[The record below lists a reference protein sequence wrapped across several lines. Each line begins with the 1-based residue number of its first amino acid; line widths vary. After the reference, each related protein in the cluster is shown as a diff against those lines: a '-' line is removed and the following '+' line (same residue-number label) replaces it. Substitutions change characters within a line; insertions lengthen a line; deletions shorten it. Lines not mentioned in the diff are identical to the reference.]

1 MQVIPIASGKG
12 GVGKTLVS
20 ANLAIALGQADKKV
34 VLADMDLG
42 GSNLHVV
49 LGMSGIQGG
58 IGSFLNTPG
67 ASFNS
72 IIYNTD
78 YKNLHFIPGDSDM
91 PGMANLKVHQKRKL
105 LKALFSLNYDY
116 LIMDLGAGTNYNT
129 IDFFL
134 AAGQGIIVTTPAL
147 TATLNAYIF
156 IKQSIFRI
164 MDTSFRRKTVARA
177 HVDKLREDSTAI
189 QKMYIPKF
197 LQVIKK
203 EDPESHAIFMEKI
216 KNFSPLLI
224 MNMVEDPR
232 QAALAGKLRKS
243 CREYLGFDLEHLGVI
258 YRDELQAIAL
268 NSRLPIIMY
277 KPQSVLSQ
285 AVYRIG
291 EKLQADYRHDTKPDE
306 DYFDETYANAEIE
319 AQSDFSSKIQSM
331 EELLH
336 SGTLSSTDI
345 IDIIKTQQM
354 EINELKKENTL
365 LKSKIVKAANEGYK
379 F

>member
-20 ANLAIALGQADKKV
+20 ANLALALGQAGKKV

-49 LGMSGIQGG
+49 LGMTGVRGG

-72 IIYNTD
+72 IIYDTD
-78 YKNLHFIPGDSDM
+78 YKNVQFIPGDSDM
-91 PGMANLKVHQKRKL
+91 PGMANLKTLQKRKL
-105 LKALFSLNYDY
+105 LKNLFSLNSDY

-164 MDTSFRRKTVARA
+164 MDTSFRRKTIARS

-197 LQVIKK
+197 LEVIKK
-203 EDPESHAIFMEKI
+203 EDPESYTIFMEKI

-232 QAALAGKLRKS
+232 QATLAGKLRKS
-243 CREYLGFDLEHLGVI
+243 CRQYLGFDLEHLGVI
-258 YRDELQAIAL
+258 YRDELQAISL
-268 NSRLPIIMY
+268 NSRLPIVMY
-277 KPQSVLSQ
+277 KPKSVLSQ
-285 AVYRIG
+285 AVYRIAD
-291 EKLQADYRHDTKPDE
+291 KLMADYRHDTRADE
-306 DYFDETYANAEIE
+306 DYFDESYANAETE
-319 AQSDFSSKIQSM
+319 AQLDFSSKIQSM

-336 SGTLSSTDI
+336 SGTLSSSDI
-345 IDIIKTQQM
+345 IDIVKTQQM

-365 LKSKIVKAANEGYK
+365 LKSKIVKASNAGYK

>member
-1 MQVIPIASGKG
+1 MQIIPIASGKG

-20 ANLAIALGQADKKV
+20 ANLAIALGQAGKKV
-34 VLADMDLG
+34 ALADMDLG

-49 LGMSGIQGG
+49 LGMTGLKGG
-58 IGSFLNTPG
+58 IGSFVSTPG
-67 ASFNS
+67 VSFNS
-72 IIYNTD
+72 IIYETG
-78 YKNLHFIPGDSDM
+78 YKNVHFIPGDADM
-91 PGMANLKVHQKRKL
+91 PGMANLKLHHKRKL
-105 LKALFSLNYDY
+105 LKSLFSIKYDY
-116 LIMDLGAGTNYNT
+116 LILDLGAGTNYNT

-164 MDTSFRRKTVARA
+164 MDTSFHKKTVARA
-177 HVDKLREDSTAI
+177 HIEKLREDSAAV

-197 LQVIKK
+197 LEVIEKA
-203 EDPESHAIFMEKI
+203 DPESHAIFMEKI

-224 MNMVEDPR
+224 MNMVEDPK

-243 CREYLGFDLEHLGVI
+243 CREYLGFDIEHLGVI

-268 NSRLPIIMY
+268 SSRLPIIMY

-285 AVYRIG
+285 AIYRIVD
-291 EKLQADYRHDTKPDE
+291 KLQADYRHDTKPDE
-306 DYFDETYANAEIE
+306 DFFDETYANAEIE
-319 AQSDFSSKIQSM
+319 AQSDFSSKFQSM

-336 SGTLSSTDI
+336 SGALSSSDI
-345 IDIIKTQQM
+345 IDIVKTQQM
-354 EINELKKENTL
+354 EVNELKKENAL
-365 LKSKIVKAANEGYK
+365 LKSKLVKAANAGYK

>member
-1 MQVIPIASGKG
+1 MQVIPVASGKG

-20 ANLAIALGQADKKV
+20 ANLALALGQAGKNV

-49 LGMSGIQGG
+49 LGMTGIRGG

-67 ASFNS
+67 TAFSS

-78 YKNLHFIPGDSDM
+78 YKNVQFIPGDSDM
-91 PGMANLKVHQKRKL
+91 PGMANLKVTQKRKL
-105 LKALFSLNYDY
+105 LRNLFSIDCDY

-164 MDTSFRRKTVARA
+164 MDTSFHKKTVARA

-197 LQVIKK
+197 LEVIKK
-203 EDPESHAIFMEKI
+203 EDPESYSIFMEKI
-216 KNFSPLLI
+216 RNFSPLLI

-232 QAALAGKLRKS
+232 QATLAGKLRKS
-243 CREYLGFDLEHLGVI
+243 CRQYLGFDLEHLGVI
-258 YRDELQAIAL
+258 YRDELQAISL

-277 KPQSVLSQ
+277 KPKSVLSQ
-285 AVYRIG
+285 AVYRVA
-291 EKLQADYRHDTKPDE
+291 EKLLAEYRHETEPDE
-306 DYFDETYANAEIE
+306 DYFDETYANAENE

-336 SGTLSSTDI
+336 SGTLSSSDI
-345 IDIIKTQQM
+345 IDIVKTQQM

-365 LKSKIVKAANEGYK
+365 LKSKIVKAASAGYK

>member
-20 ANLAIALGQADKKV
+20 ANLAIALGQAEKKV
-34 VLADMDLG
+34 LLVDMDLG

-49 LGMSGIQGG
+49 LGTTGIRGG
-58 IGSFLNTPG
+58 IGSFINNPDV
-67 ASFNS
+67 SFNS

-91 PGMANLKVHQKRKL
+91 PGMANLKVGQKRKL
-105 LKALFSLNYDY
+105 LKQLFSLNYDY

-134 AAGQGIIVTTPAL
+134 SSGQGIVVTTPAL

-164 MDTSFRRKTVARA
+164 MDTSFLRKTVARA
-177 HVDKLREDSTAI
+177 HIERLREDSAAI
-189 QKMYIPKF
+189 QKMYVPKF
-197 LQVIKK
+197 LKIIKK
-203 EDPESHAIFMEKI
+203 EDPKSYSLFMEKI
-216 KNFSPLLI
+216 KHFSPLLI

-232 QAALAGKLRKS
+232 QSALAGKLRKS

-285 AVYRIG
+285 AVYRIAD
-291 EKLQADYRHDTKPDE
+291 KLQAEYRRETTPDE
-306 DYFDETYANAEIE
+306 DYFNETYASAEIE

-336 SGTLSSTDI
+336 SGTLSSSDI

-365 LKSKIVKAANEGYK
+365 LKSKILKAANAGYK

>member
-20 ANLAIALGQADKKV
+20 ANLAIALGQAGKKV
-34 VLADMDLG
+34 ILADMDLG

-49 LGMSGIQGG
+49 LGMTGLKGG
-58 IGSFLNTPG
+58 IGSYINNPSTP
-67 ASFNS
+67 FES
-72 IIYNTD
+72 IIYKTD
-78 YKNLHFIPGDSDM
+78 YKNLYFIPGDSEI
-91 PGMANLKVHQKRKL
+91 PGMANLKTSQKRKL
-105 LKALFSLNYDY
+105 IKSLFSVECDY

-134 AAGQGIIVTTPAL
+134 ASGQGIIVTTPAL

-156 IKQSIFRI
+156 LKHSIFRM
-164 MDTSFRRKTVARA
+164 MDTSFKRKTAARA
-177 HVDKLREDSTAI
+177 RIDRLREDSTAL
-189 QKMYIPKF
+189 QKIYIPKF
-197 LQVIKK
+197 LEIIEQ
-203 EDPESHAIFMEKI
+203 EDPDSYMRFVKKI

-224 MNMVEDPR
+224 MNMIEDPR
-232 QAALAGKLRKS
+232 QASLAGKLRKS
-243 CREYLGFDLEHLGVI
+243 CREYLGLDLEHLGIV
-258 YRDELQAIAL
+258 YRDELQTVAL

-285 AVYRIG
+285 AIYRIAD
-291 EKLQADYRHDTKPDE
+291 KLQTEYRIESTPDE
-306 DYFDETYANAEIE
+306 DYFDESYMNAEIE
-319 AQSDFSSKIQSM
+319 AQADFSAKIQSM

-336 SGTLSSTDI
+336 SGALSSTDM

-354 EINELKKENTL
+354 ELNEMKKENTL
-365 LKSKIVKAANEGYK
+365 LKSKIVKAAQAGYI

>member
-1 MQVIPIASGKG
+1 MQVIPVASGKG

-20 ANLAIALGQADKKV
+20 SNLAIALGQAGKKV

-49 LGMSGIQGG
+49 LGMTGIRGG

-72 IIYNTD
+72 IIYDTD
-78 YKNLHFIPGDSDM
+78 YKNVQFIPGDSDM
-91 PGMANLKVHQKRKL
+91 PGMANLKTLQKRKL
-105 LKALFSLNYDY
+105 LKNLFSLDHDY

-164 MDTSFRRKTVARA
+164 MDTSFRRKTIARA
-177 HVDKLREDSTAI
+177 HVDKLREDSAAI
-189 QKMYIPKF
+189 QKMYIPRF
-197 LQVIKK
+197 LEVIKK
-203 EDPESHAIFMEKI
+203 EDPESYSVFMEKI

-232 QAALAGKLRKS
+232 QATLAGKLRKS

-258 YRDELQAIAL
+258 YRDELQAISL

-285 AVYRIG
+285 AVYRIAD
-291 EKLQADYRHDTKPDE
+291 KLLAEYRHETSPDE
-306 DYFDETYANAEIE
+306 DYFDETYTNAESE
-319 AQSDFSSKIQSM
+319 AQTDFSTKIQSM

-336 SGTLSSTDI
+336 SGTLSPSDI
-345 IDIIKTQQM
+345 IDIVKTQQI

-365 LKSKIVKAANEGYK
+365 LKSKIVKASNEGYK